1 MAVVGQGGARPGMP
15 RSGGV
20 VSPWCPGDRAPHR
33 RPLRRPPRLL
43 FGPRWR
49 RPLGRDPRRPH
60 LPWPAPCRRAPSVL
74 AMVPPRGPGRSTV
87 GAQAWRRRRL
97 LRLGARGRQAMGG
110 VLEHP
115 AYTHAWA
122 AHGLADP
129 PAEGWQ
135 RTIDGAWVCQVEQG
149 HYGHPARKATWLYAV
164 GVVLP
169 ELRWGP
175 STARDAYITGARLPA
190 MVSWCSNHTK
200 GPPRPRLRK
209 RAASA
214 TPPAFR
220 DVLLAIS
227 RRA

>member
-1 MAVVGQGGARPGMP
+1 MARGLECPDPAV
-15 RSGGV
+15 
-20 VSPWCPGDRAPHR
+20 WCPHGVPVIARHIAA
-33 RPLRRPPRLL
+33 LYV
-43 FGPRWR
+43 
-49 RPLGRDPRRPH
+49 DPRGCYSGLAGVDLWDETRDARTYPGPH
-60 LPWPAPCRRAPSVL
+60 PVVAHPPCSRWCRL
-74 AMVPPRGPGRSTV
+74 AGLVEARWGHKRGDDGGCFASALAAV
-87 GAQAWRRRRL
+87 
-97 LRLGARGRQAMGG
+97 RQWGG